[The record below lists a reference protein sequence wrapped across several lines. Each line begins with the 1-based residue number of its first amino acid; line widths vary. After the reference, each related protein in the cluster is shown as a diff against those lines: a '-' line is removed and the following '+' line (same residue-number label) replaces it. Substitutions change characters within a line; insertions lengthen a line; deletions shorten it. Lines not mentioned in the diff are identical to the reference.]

1 MMLEPATRNLK
12 LRSADE
18 IGSAQPTLLFIDCG
32 VWTAVLVSMVGL
44 DLDTT
49 FCSRRGTPEVAQPHT
64 GCSYSMKKGAVLV
77 NRLSIS

>member
-1 MMLEPATRNLK
+1 
-12 LRSADE
+12 
-18 IGSAQPTLLFIDCG
+18 
-32 VWTAVLVSMVGL
+32 MVGL
-44 DLDTT
+44 DLDAT